1 MSYKPLDNIKDC
13 SIYIKFS
20 NKQNESMLLGGQATI
35 IFGEE
40 ITGKGVTFWVLESTE
55 GLSTGMCSV
64 CEAS

>member
-1 MSYKPLDNIKDC
+1 MNYKPLDNIKDC

-20 NKQNESMLLGGQATI
+20 NKQNESMLLGGQATV

-40 ITGKGVTFWVLESTE
+40 ITGKGEPSGCWKVQE